1 MFSQVHIWWAS
12 GGAPKVGGDERG
24 VELQGVHCYHSQR
37 TRQSEVLN
45 LNLSSKHHW
54 NYKGS
59 NGLRSKQIILLSFP
73 PPKYPIAT
81 ELKRNYTDTIS
92 GLFFP
97 ASGSP
102 NKKYPPNKTP
112 NFPTWDHDD
121 KHCANGGMSFASI
134 FVGRQNANLR
144 RFLLSNV
151 RNTLSHSI
159 VLIGWSQYDNPCVH
173 GL

>member
-1 MFSQVHIWWAS
+1 MVSKWRGSQGGRWWKRCRIAGCTLLPFTKNSPIWS
-12 GGAPKVGGDERG
+12 LKLEFIFKTPLK
-24 VELQGVHCYHSQR
+24 LQS
-37 TRQSEVLN
+37 
-45 LNLSSKHHW
+45 
-54 NYKGS
+54 S

-73 PPKYPIAT
+73 PPQISNSHRT
-81 ELKRNYTDTIS
+81 EEKLHGHHQRPFFSGIRFPEQKISAQQDTQFS
-92 GLFFP
+92 NLR
-97 ASGSP
+97 SRWQTLCQWRYVLCV
-102 NKKYPPNKTP
+102 N
-112 NFPTWDHDD
+112 
-121 KHCANGGMSFASI
+121 